1 MAKFKTIITTLFV
14 AALIPW
20 FAGAQEIPSPDEA
33 FKVIDFYMNGKGNGM
48 VLMESKVCKDIH
60 REGSLKYE
68 CKNEIIEFGEMQSDG
83 SAPPIFHKIK
93 KGDSFYVWMS
103 YLVPVGA
110 EEYYFIRYNFGGETK
125 YTSKKSKVS
134 GSHRYRS
141 WKKFTPKTV
150 GAWEVEVFHDSTAG
164 PIKISSFVVTVE

>member
-1 MAKFKTIITTLFV
+1 MAKFKTIIITLFV

-68 CKNEIIEFGEMQSDG
+68 CKNEIIEFGEMQVMDQRLRSSIRLRREILFTSG
-83 SAPPIFHKIK
+83 CPI
-93 KGDSFYVWMS
+93 SCQ
-103 YLVPVGA
+103 
-110 EEYYFIRYNFGGETK
+110 
-125 YTSKKSKVS
+125 
-134 GSHRYRS
+134 
-141 WKKFTPKTV
+141 
-150 GAWEVEVFHDSTAG
+150 
-164 PIKISSFVVTVE
+164 